1 MYSWLL
7 SLGYCVLTLHY
18 MILSVPYVD
27 VAAGYSPSMLDA
39 MRRTIDT
46 SKALTIQDPQHKTLS
61 FEEVFRLA
69 TLGGSE
75 GKFPALIDKH
85 VI

>member
-1 MYSWLL
+1 M
-7 SLGYCVLTLHY
+7 V
-18 MILSVPYVD
+18 LSVPSVD
-27 VAAGYSPSMLDA
+27 VAGGYSPSMLDA
-39 MRRTIDT
+39 MRRTLDT

-75 GKFPALIDKH
+75 GKIPAFIVKSYFRYLLLAQHTI
-85 VI
+85 